1 MRTVKDVFADRTCS
15 KYTDKSVSVDLLKEI
30 YDIMKLGSTSAN
42 SCPLRII
49 FIQSKGQKEKLL
61 KCMMEGNV
69 EKTRSAPVVAIFA
82 YDTKFYTKM
91 DKTYPVSPAMK
102 DYFASS
108 EVLALDTANRNS
120 TLQAAYFMIIARS
133 LGLDCGPMSGFD
145 AEAIEKEFLSGT
157 GFKVNFV
164 CNLGYRDGDNPFPR
178 LPRLD
183 FAEACKVV

>member
-1 MRTVKDVFADRTCS
+1 
-15 KYTDKSVSVDLLKEI
+15 
-30 YDIMKLGSTSAN
+30 
-42 SCPLRII
+42 
-49 FIQSKGQKEKLL
+49 
-61 KCMMEGNV
+61 
-69 EKTRSAPVVAIFA
+69 
-82 YDTKFYTKM
+82 M

-108 EVLALDTANRNS
+108 EVVALDTANRNS

-133 LGLDCGPMSGFD
+133 LGLDCGPMSGFN